1 MKNTVQKTNKNR
13 SSRLVAFAA
22 IIGLGL
28 GAIFTSAASA
38 VMDTDPVIEVEGFCH
53 LLGPDSSSGVWMS
66 ITNDDSWEED
76 YVIGIFEGLYEDGD
90 MPVDVVEITLEAG
103 ETEAGPLVVD
113 SPIATIQVLD
123 LTGAMEDAL
132 VYDEVH
138 VVCIP
143 DFSDFDDEDDEESDD
158 GPDFDMDIEVIPL
171 DPEFELDD
179 FDSGID
185 LPEIDF
191 GGEDDTEEGGE
202 GDEPVVEESGVEDDE
217 EGDESEEPVVEG
229 CGADSDF
236 YEHGWEVYCCPAG
249 VELSSEC
256 TLFLLHDAAEPDD
269 EGHEPIVEEGN
280 APVIVWEN
288 TTNDSSLDN
297 NEGSTPVIEEVGK
310 PAKPE
315 IDPEDPKDVG
325 DSDEIASSEG
335 KDSQG
340 KSGLSILWII
350 LIIVGGVVTVG
361 TTTRAIQKN
370 NN

>member
-90 MPVDVVEITLEAG
+90 MPADVVEITLEAG

-138 VVCIP
+138 IVCMPDIP
-143 DFSDFDDEDDEESDD
+143 DFGDEDDEDSDD
-158 GPDFDMDIEVIPL
+158 GPDFDFDFEIDIA
-171 DPEFELDD
+171 PEIAD
-179 FDSGID
+179 ID
-185 LPEIDF
+185 LGAGPDLPGFDF
-191 GGEDDTEEGGE
+191 GDEDDDSEVTDETEEAEVTDEAEEAEIAEVTDEAEVAEVTDEAEVAEVTDETEEGLDHLG
-202 GDEPVVEESGVEDDE
+202 PVCGMFGCSGVDEAEAAAQAQEEAEAAAQAIQEANETSTTGSEGIGVPPEPKINPEDTD
-217 EGDESEEPVVEG
+217 DKKDSEE
-229 CGADSDF
+229 
-236 YEHGWEVYCCPAG
+236 
-249 VELSSEC
+249 L
-256 TLFLLHDAAEPDD
+256 
-269 EGHEPIVEEGN
+269 
-280 APVIVWEN
+280 
-288 TTNDSSLDN
+288 
-297 NEGSTPVIEEVGK
+297 
-310 PAKPE
+310 
-315 IDPEDPKDVG
+315 
-325 DSDEIASSEG
+325 ASSEG
-335 KDSQG
+335 TDSQG

-350 LIIVGGVVTVG
+350 LIIVGGITTVG

>member
-143 DFSDFDDEDDEESDD
+143 DFPDFDDEDDEESDD

-191 GGEDDTEEGGE
+191 GGEDDTEEDGE
-202 GDEPVVEESGVEDDE
+202 GDEPV
-217 EGDESEEPVVEG
+217 
-229 CGADSDF
+229 
-236 YEHGWEVYCCPAG
+236 
-249 VELSSEC
+249 
-256 TLFLLHDAAEPDD
+256 
-269 EGHEPIVEEGN
+269 VEEGN

-315 IDPEDPKDVG
+315 IDPEDPKDT
-325 DSDEIASSEG
+325 DSSDEIASSEG

>member
-132 VYDEVH
+132 VK
-138 VVCIP
+138 
-143 DFSDFDDEDDEESDD
+143 
-158 GPDFDMDIEVIPL
+158 
-171 DPEFELDD
+171 
-179 FDSGID
+179 D
-185 LPEIDF
+185 LVLMIF
-191 GGEDDTEEGGE
+191 G
-202 GDEPVVEESGVEDDE
+202 S
-217 EGDESEEPVVEG
+217 
-229 CGADSDF
+229 
-236 YEHGWEVYCCPAG
+236 
-249 VELSSEC
+249 
-256 TLFLLHDAAEPDD
+256 
-269 EGHEPIVEEGN
+269 
-280 APVIVWEN
+280 
-288 TTNDSSLDN
+288 
-297 NEGSTPVIEEVGK
+297 
-310 PAKPE
+310 
-315 IDPEDPKDVG
+315 
-325 DSDEIASSEG
+325 
-335 KDSQG
+335 
-340 KSGLSILWII
+340 
-350 LIIVGGVVTVG
+350 
-361 TTTRAIQKN
+361 
-370 NN
+370 

>member
-143 DFSDFDDEDDEESDD
+143 DFPDFDDEDDEESDD

-171 DPEFELDD
+171 DPGFELDD

-191 GGEDDTEEGGE
+191 GGEDDDTEEDDE
-202 GDEPVVEESGVEDDE
+202 GDEPVVEESGSDDE
-217 EGDESEEPVVEG
+217 GDEPVVEESG
-229 CGADSDF
+229 S
-236 YEHGWEVYCCPAG
+236 
-249 VELSSEC
+249 
-256 TLFLLHDAAEPDD
+256 DD
-269 EGHEPIVEEGN
+269 EDEVQ
-280 APVIVWEN
+280 VIVWEN
-288 TTNDSSLDN
+288 TTNDNSLN
-297 NEGSTPVIEEVGK
+297 NDEEGDEPVVEESGSDDGVEVTDEVE
-310 PAKPE
+310 E
-315 IDPEDPKDVG
+315 IKTTNDGEA
-325 DSDEIASSEG
+325 ASSEG
-335 KDSQG
+335 NNSQG
-340 KSGLSILWII
+340 SSGLSLLWII
-350 LIIVGGVVTVG
+350 LIIVGGVATVG

-370 NN
+370 NS

>member
-143 DFSDFDDEDDEESDD
+143 DFPDFDDEDDEESDD
-158 GPDFDMDIEVIPL
+158 GPDFDMEVEVIPL

-191 GGEDDTEEGGE
+191 GGEDDDTEEDDE
-202 GDEPVVEESGVEDDE
+202 GDEPVVVK
-217 EGDESEEPVVEG
+217 V
-229 CGADSDF
+229 
-236 YEHGWEVYCCPAG
+236 
-249 VELSSEC
+249 
-256 TLFLLHDAAEPDD
+256 
-269 EGHEPIVEEGN
+269 
-280 APVIVWEN
+280 
-288 TTNDSSLDN
+288 
-297 NEGSTPVIEEVGK
+297 
-310 PAKPE
+310 
-315 IDPEDPKDVG
+315 
-325 DSDEIASSEG
+325 
-335 KDSQG
+335 
-340 KSGLSILWII
+340 
-350 LIIVGGVVTVG
+350 
-361 TTTRAIQKN
+361 
-370 NN
+370 